1 MYIQRQQYNI
11 IMAITYGLCLYI
23 VILLLNADH
32 KTVTGRFSKSSI
44 ESTRFVDIYGRR
56 GQLAKRFRRG
66 IIAVVVVSL
75 AHHHIRRKNG
85 IGIFCAIGA

>member
-1 MYIQRQQYNI
+1 
-11 IMAITYGLCLYI
+11 MAITYGLCLYI
-23 VILLLNADH
+23 VILLLYAGH

-44 ESTRFVDIYGRR
+44 ESTRFVDLYRRR

-75 AHHHIRRKNG
+75 AHHHHHIRRKNG
-85 IGIFCAIGA
+85 IGVFGAIGA